1 MVLSLS
7 GLTHPTAPGRHPPP
21 NPTRFKLTTVSPGP
35 RIATTGSVDQRSVRS
50 ILGQVVNPSPIQ
62 PPELSRD
69 HVALAAVS
77 AIVEVTSLVV
87 ADGADAEAMRLA
99 QDLGMDSAQRIE
111 VALEVEDDLDV
122 ALDDLRVGEIRTLGE
137 LIDHVCAAVLNPV
150 ANAA

>member
-1 MVLSLS
+1 M
-7 GLTHPTAPGRHPPP
+7 
-21 NPTRFKLTTVSPGP
+21 
-35 RIATTGSVDQRSVRS
+35 
-50 ILGQVVNPSPIQ
+50 NPSPIQ